1 MKTSNV
7 AQRDDQPRLT
17 RSQRGA
23 LAVGVL
29 FAIYLLIPMAATLL
43 YAFAGNWDHSVLP
56 KSLTLAYFRDLFTD
70 GRFYQAMGRSLFLCG
85 LSTAVGVAVMV
96 PSIFAI
102 LMWKPEWER
111 FLTLLTVLPYG
122 LPGVVA
128 AVGLLQFYSAGPL
141 AIAGTPWIVMGAYL
155 VAILPFLYQS
165 VSNSFKAMNAQA
177 LTEAAYTL
185 GASPWKAF
193 LKVVLPGMA
202 SGTVSA
208 AILSFSVLFGEFV
221 LANLLIGGGFETV
234 QMFLYRRLQENGHVA
249 SAVVVVY
256 LAVIGLVCWA
266 VLALSR
272 AGSKFERTEK

>member
-1 MKTSNV
+1 MKAASV
-7 AQRDDQPRLT
+7 AQREGKPRLT
-17 RSQRGA
+17 RPQRGA
-23 LAVGVL
+23 LAVGLL

-56 KSLTLAYFRDLFTD
+56 RSLTLAYFRDLFTD
-70 GRFYQAMGRSLFLCG
+70 GRFYQSMGRSLFLCG
-85 LSTAVGVAVMV
+85 LSTALGVVIMV

-111 FLTLLTVLPYG
+111 FLALLTVLPYG
-122 LPGVVA
+122 MPGVVA
-128 AVGLLQFYSAGPL
+128 AVGLLQFYSSGPL

-165 VSNSFKAMNAQA
+165 VSNSFKAISAQT

-185 GASPWKAF
+185 GASPWQAF

-221 LANLLIGGGFETV
+221 LANLLIGGSFETV

-256 LAVIGLVCWA
+256 LVVIGVVCWA
-266 VLALSR
+266 IMALSR
-272 AGSKFERTEK
+272 VGSKTERTAR